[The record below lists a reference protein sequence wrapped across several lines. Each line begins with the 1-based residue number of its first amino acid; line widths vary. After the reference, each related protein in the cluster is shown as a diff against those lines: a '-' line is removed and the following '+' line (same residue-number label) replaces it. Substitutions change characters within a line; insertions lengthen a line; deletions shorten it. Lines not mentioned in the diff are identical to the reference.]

1 MRTTILLALL
11 LAGCATSEEFARKN
25 GEFDHGANVAV
36 VYFRSSLEEVRW
48 KCLNQRAL
56 ACAAYSYD
64 PQAPC
69 YIYHSASAGPTV
81 LEHEAL
87 HCRYGRWHG

>member
-1 MRTTILLALL
+1 MRASLLLALL

-25 GEFDHGANVAV
+25 GEFDHGPDVTV
-36 VYFRSSLEEVRW
+36 VYFQSSQEAVRW

-56 ACAAYSYD
+56 ACAAYNHD
-64 PQAPC
+64 PKAPC
-69 YIYHSASAGPTV
+69 YIYHTASTGPIV
-81 LEHEAL
+81 LEHERL